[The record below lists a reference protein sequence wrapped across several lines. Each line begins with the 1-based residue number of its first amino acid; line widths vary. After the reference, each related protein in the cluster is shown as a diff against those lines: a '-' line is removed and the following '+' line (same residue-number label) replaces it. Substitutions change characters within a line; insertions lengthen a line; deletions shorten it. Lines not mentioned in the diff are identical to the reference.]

1 MEQGLKKLASTLY
14 LNDDGDLALI
24 QLTNGNWV
32 VIAKD
37 GRKVVYGPD
46 KYFTSAKL
54 YLKIMDREET
64 YEVSKKG
71 S

>member
-1 MEQGLKKLASTLY
+1 MLFRS
-14 LNDDGDLALI
+14 NDDGDLALI